1 MYSGVP
7 PIFLQDY
14 PQFFIF
20 DPPSLR
26 HRVTFNVSQV
36 LSSFSLEGLSFSC
49 GFMDG
54 DDDRDIVNSTA
65 IVVLVQ
71 EGNIKATYT
80 AESMTHSLSCV
91 HRYV

>member
-1 MYSGVP
+1 MCRGLS

-14 PQFFIF
+14 PQFFTF

-36 LSSFSLEGLSFSC
+36 LSSFPVEGLSFDC

-54 DDDRDIVNSTA
+54 DNDRDIVNSTA
-65 IVVLVQ
+65 ILVLVQ
-71 EGNIKATYT
+71 EGKMSYYWI
-80 AESMTHSLSCV
+80 L
-91 HRYV
+91 